1 MDKKVPSDYIDASKF
16 IKEVEVDIKKL
27 EKKQWIMKDK
37 VKGSNSEFS
46 YEEMSFGL
54 HGTTETLV
62 EVGRLAR
69 EMQSLEEQKTEAEE
83 LKLQAEEWM

>member
-16 IKEVEVDIKKL
+16 IKEIEVDIKKL

-37 VKGSNSEFS
+37 VKGSDSEFS

-69 EMQSLEEQKTEAEE
+69 ERQSLEEQKTEAEE

>member
-1 MDKKVPSDYIDASKF
+1 
-16 IKEVEVDIKKL
+16 
-27 EKKQWIMKDK
+27 MKDK
-37 VKGSNSEFS
+37 VKGSNSEFYS

-69 EMQSLEEQKTEAEE
+69 ERQSLEEQKTEAEE

>member
-1 MDKKVPSDYIDASKF
+1 
-16 IKEVEVDIKKL
+16 
-27 EKKQWIMKDK
+27 MKDK

-69 EMQSLEEQKTEAEE
+69 ERQSLEEQKIEAEE

>member
-16 IKEVEVDIKKL
+16 IKEIEVDIKKL

-69 EMQSLEEQKTEAEE
+69 ERQSLEEQKTEAEE

>member
-16 IKEVEVDIKKL
+16 IKEIEVDIKKL